1 LSTASHES
9 PSAIAPGGKRDGP
22 KVLRKVPDLP
32 LTFLGGSSVGVGG
45 DGGVGDSLDRIGR
58 SMTSVTGHMSRC
70 GGVTGG
76 ARCSTSCRALGFT
89 GRSVSGECGFSDLGN
104 CHYGSSRRIETRSR
118 FSKEL
123 EAVSRVPTCHTH
135 PRTPCFDGCL
145 STNPSR
151 ESGLGPILKGTRQ
164 SFREFPVLLAQ
175 SAAQSANAL
184 WSALSRLMSSLGL
197 LEPSAAL
204 QSPTAGLDHSLAQ
217 SRRDAERV
225 LLHSIP
231 QR

>member
-1 LSTASHES
+1 MWALSTASHES

-123 EAVSRVPTCHTH
+123 EAVPRVPTCHTH
-135 PRTPCFDGCL
+135 PRTTCFEGLPWSIVVRVLSLEGWEYMLCAVGGPEHQGSVILLVEPPVVLSFHWAPVCL
-145 STNPSR
+145 TPTLS
-151 ESGLGPILKGTRQ
+151 GTR
-164 SFREFPVLLAQ
+164 FPRVRCRVMLGAR
-175 SAAQSANAL
+175 SARNHQ
-184 WSALSRLMSSLGL
+184 
-197 LEPSAAL
+197 P
-204 QSPTAGLDHSLAQ
+204 
-217 SRRDAERV
+217 
-225 LLHSIP
+225 
-231 QR
+231 

>member
-1 LSTASHES
+1 M
-9 PSAIAPGGKRDGP
+9 
-22 KVLRKVPDLP
+22 LRKVTDLP
-32 LTFLGGSSVGVGG
+32 IALLGGSSVGVGG
-45 DGGVGDSLDRIGR
+45 DGGVGDSLDPVGR
-58 SMTSVTGHMSRC
+58 SMTGVVGNLDGCS
-70 GGVTGG
+70 GVTG
-76 ARCSTSCRALGFT
+76 ST
-89 GRSVSGECGFSDLGN
+89 GRRIIGIAGAGVSGGCGFSDLGN

-123 EAVSRVPTCHTH
+123 ETVSRVPTCHTH
-135 PRTPCFDGCL
+135 PRTPGFDGCL

-151 ESGLGPILKGTRQ
+151 ESGFGPILKGTRQ

-175 SAAQSANAL
+175 SAAQSTHDL

-217 SRRDAERV
+217 SRRDAERGSV
-225 LLHSIP
+225 LHSMEK
-231 QR
+231 R